1 MKLLLALFLI
11 LPLNKCD
18 DPNKVKSRAVSNF
31 KTCVL
36 IKNTMGSKVPESVVA
51 QEKIEQVPNVK
62 RPSIPKGLVRPKPVD
77 PMLRDMPV
85 IDPTLKD
92 RDEIIAAAYEA
103 GYIRAI
109 SLKPP
114 HRRLLPHF
122 DQNTVREVLE
132 LLERLRK
139 LSDQREEKQIPM
151 PPQKGRKGRK
161 PLPSPAV

>member
-1 MKLLLALFLI
+1 
-11 LPLNKCD
+11 
-18 DPNKVKSRAVSNF
+18 
-31 KTCVL
+31 
-36 IKNTMGSKVPESVVA
+36 MGSKVPLFPESVVD

-62 RPSIPKGLVRPKPVD
+62 RPGNPKGLVRPKSPIG
-77 PMLRDMPV
+77 PMIRDMPV
-85 IDPTLKD
+85 IDPTLTN

-139 LSDQREEKQIPM
+139 LSDLREEEKQIPM
-151 PPQKGRKGRK
+151 PPQKGRRDHK
-161 PLPSPAV
+161 PLPSPAI